1 MNLSD
6 LITEEQLKEIIVSE
20 LGYDPV
26 PNISIPLE
34 LSKEISQKLVNKKI
48 IAQKNGFQVL
58 LFNLDIKRKNTHQ
71 NIDQFFRSTE
81 REFISRIPSDQRQNK
96 LFIFRD
102 EVGKN
107 WHFVRAVGVDSRFN
121 LRRFSINPENRAKLR
136 TLSQQLL
143 NIKTNSEDT
152 LQQIINKHEEA
163 FSVEAV
169 STKFFNE
176 FKEVFEGLKSYL
188 IKQNKGTYRSDKHAH
203 DFALRLLNRLIF
215 LYFVQKKGIFS
226 GNKEFLRLYWSIY
239 RNNFD
244 GKNQFLEKWLKILF
258 FESMNGKFHLRDYFK
273 SDSDKLDINS
283 ILIMVPHLN
292 GGLFRYDN
300 EVDSLDYQIEDS
312 QFEPIFSLLENYNFT
327 VKEST
332 PLEQDLDIDPEIM
345 GNIYEM
351 LVNISET
358 EDEQHQLGIF
368 YTQKVEIDLMLRRS
382 LVEYIFGKT
391 GIEKDKLY
399 QFIFLEKKE
408 QKVPKFS
415 EEEIIQT
422 LTILDNITIV
432 DPACGSGHYLVVA
445 AQILWELKTELS
457 KFSGKVVDKF
467 EEKKKILQKSIYGV
481 DVKEWAT
488 EIAKLRLWLD
498 LIVDATEDQ
507 LKTKEALLPNLTFK
521 IRVGDSLV
529 QEIGGV
535 YFSPSQVHG
544 LNSSLRGLLI
554 TVKDLKRRHFNNEN
568 VEESQVLGA
577 EKDFYRAIIDE
588 RIERNKRYI
597 SQLEAPSRND
607 FREQLELIK
616 LGEDKIRQQELPLK
630 DQKEIDR
637 LSQENKNLESI
648 KVKLDKKQH
657 FAFWPIE
664 FADIFSDRD
673 GFDIVIANPP
683 YVRQEIIAD
692 PTIEVDGDKKV
703 YKDKLEIQLKHDWEN
718 GSIKD
723 FQIDKKSDLYVYFYL
738 KGLKLL
744 NKDGVMCFISSN
756 SWLDVGYGKELQSI
770 MLRYVPIVAIY
781 DNQAKR
787 SFKHADINTIIFISR
802 SPYSKE
808 WSNHLE
814 GNVVRFVM
822 FKKPFEEVSFSETF
836 TDIEAIKN
844 ISYSNDDFRSRAITQ
859 RELYEDG
866 LEILDGNAV
875 PTYESNKWGG
885 KYLRAPDI
893 YWKIITKAGDKIV
906 KLHILANTRRGF
918 TTGAN
923 EFFYLNNND
932 VQRWGIEDKFLK
944 NVITS
949 PQESKKIDITN
960 LNTAY
965 KVFVCHEDLNT
976 LLGSN
981 ALKYIKWGERAEI
994 EIKRGGSKGRR
1005 VNGYQ
1010 TLETTK
1016 NRIRWYDLGSEH
1028 YPDLVW
1034 NYLHADI
1041 SKVFYNGKK
1050 NLVNNVLYEITFKDS
1065 NFAKIA
1071 CLLQN
1076 STLENLIINIHGRTN
1091 YGEGVLSLAVFE
1103 VKNIPVINP
1112 KYLSS
1117 KDRSTLENVYNS
1129 FTKRELKSIFEE
1141 CGIDPRKLIREQEP
1155 NPLPDR
1161 KKLDDIIFNML
1172 SLTNEERKEVYWG
1185 VCELVQN
1192 RLKKAES
1199 V

>member
-1 MNLSD
+1 MNLSA
-6 LITEEQLKEIIVSE
+6 LNSENQLKEVIISE

-26 PNISIPLE
+26 PNLPFSIE
-34 LSKEISQKLVNKKI
+34 LSIDISSKIINKKI

-58 LFNLDIKRKNTHQ
+58 LFNLGVKQKHANQ

-81 REFISRIPSDQRQNK
+81 REIISKVPSDQRQIK

-102 EVGKN
+102 EAGEN

-121 LRRFSINPENRAKLR
+121 LRRFSINPENRTKLR

-143 NIKTNSEDT
+143 YIKTNSEDT

-188 IKQNKGTYRSDKHAH
+188 IRQNKGTYRSDKHAH

-226 GNKEFLRLYWSIY
+226 GNKEFLKLYWSIY

-258 FESMNGKFHLRDYFK
+258 FESMNGKFHPRDYFK

-292 GGLFRYDN
+292 GGLFRHDN

-327 VKEST
+327 VQENT

-391 GIEKDKLY
+391 GIDKDELY

-422 LTILDNITIV
+422 LTILDDITIV

-457 KFSGKVVDKF
+457 KFSGKVLDKF

-588 RIERNKRYI
+588 RIERNKRYV

-616 LGEDKIRQQELPLK
+616 LGEDKIRQQELPLR

-781 DNQAKR
+781 DNQVQR
-787 SFKHADINTIIFISR
+787 SFKHADINTIIFICKA
-802 SPYSKE
+802 PYQKE
-808 WSNHLE
+808 WSNELE
-814 GNVVRFVM
+814 NNLTRFVM
-822 FKKPFEEVSFSETF
+822 FKKPFEEISFSEIF
-836 TDIEAIKN
+836 IDIENIKN
-844 ISYSNDDFRSRAITQ
+844 IVSNEDYRIRLLTQ
-859 RELYEDG
+859 KELYEDG
-866 LEILDGNAV
+866 LEIPEGGTV
-875 PTYESNKWGG
+875 PIYEGNKWGG

-893 YWKIITKAGDKIV
+893 YFV
-906 KLHILANTRRGF
+906 ILKKGGVLTNISENEEIAIERERERVRLIPLKTVAEVCRGF

-923 EFFYLNNND
+923 EFFYL
-932 VQRWGIEDKFLK
+932 E
-944 NVITS
+944 
-949 PQESKKIDITN
+949 DIT
-960 LNTAY
+960 
-965 KVFVCHEDLNT
+965 
-976 LLGSN
+976 
-981 ALKYIKWGERAEI
+981 
-994 EIKRGGSKGRR
+994 
-1005 VNGYQ
+1005 
-1010 TLETTK
+1010 
-1016 NRIRWYDLGSEH
+1016 
-1028 YPDLVW
+1028 
-1034 NYLHADI
+1034 
-1041 SKVFYNGKK
+1041 
-1050 NLVNNVLYEITFKDS
+1050 DS
-1065 NFAKIA
+1065 
-1071 CLLQN
+1071 
-1076 STLENLIINIHGRTN
+1076 
-1091 YGEGVLSLAVFE
+1091 LS
-1103 VKNIPVINP
+1103 
-1112 KYLSS
+1112 
-1117 KDRSTLENVYNS
+1117 
-1129 FTKRELKSIFEE
+1129 
-1141 CGIDPRKLIREQEP
+1141 
-1155 NPLPDR
+1155 
-1161 KKLDDIIFNML
+1161 
-1172 SLTNEERKEVYWG
+1172 
-1185 VCELVQN
+1185 
-1192 RLKKAES
+1192 
-1199 V
+1199 